1 VPASAVLGCG
11 RHLPARTV
19 TDEELARDLGAS
31 GARLAELTGVT
42 RRHHADDGHGPSDL
56 AREAALAALASAGL
70 GPADVDLIVFATMT
84 PDIAF
89 PGSGCFLQE
98 KLGCRTVGALDVRAQ
113 CAGALFALA
122 TADRFVRAGAA
133 ERVLVACAEVHS
145 TALEYAPR
153 AAAVTPYFGDGAGA
167 LVLGAAREPGVLA
180 AVLHSDPDRLER
192 FWCEFP
198 ASRHYP
204 ARMDREAYR
213 AGRHYYQLDAAAVHP
228 QAREALVAV
237 TREVLARAGVPGG
250 SRSHRGGR
258 YPDRARRRA
267 RRRAGGEGRPRVL
280 RGLRRGHVVGRGAPA
295 PVSGGTMDE
304 TVNSRILGLGHHL
317 PERVVTNQ
325 DLTRLMDTSE
335 EWIEQRTGIRERRFI
350 SADMGGAD
358 LGERAA
364 REALREA
371 GIAAGDLDLVILG
384 SLSPDIDFPGTASL
398 LQRKLGVRG
407 MPVMDVRNQCSG
419 FVYMLAVADAWIRSG
434 DAMDVRNQC
443 SGFVYMLAVADAW
456 IRSGDARYV
465 LVVGAEI
472 HSTGLDL
479 STLGREVAV
488 IFGDG
493 AGAAVLGPE
502 PDRRRGILS
511 THLHSEGRYAEKLMV
526 EAASSRVR
534 PRVTEEMLDQP
545 GSRLWPRMEGR
556 YVFKHAVTRFPEVIR
571 EALAH
576 NGCTTADLDLLIPHQ
591 ANLRIS
597 QLVAM
602 GLELPEEK
610 VFNNIQRYGNTTA
623 ASIPIAL
630 HEAVQEGRVRPG
642 ALVCLAAFG
651 AGFTWGAA
659 LMRW

>member
-1 VPASAVLGCG
+1 
-11 RHLPARTV
+11 
-19 TDEELARDLGAS
+19 
-31 GARLAELTGVT
+31 
-42 RRHHADDGHGPSDL
+42 
-56 AREAALAALASAGL
+56 
-70 GPADVDLIVFATMT
+70 
-84 PDIAF
+84 
-89 PGSGCFLQE
+89 
-98 KLGCRTVGALDVRAQ
+98 
-113 CAGALFALA
+113 
-122 TADRFVRAGAA
+122 
-133 ERVLVACAEVHS
+133 
-145 TALEYAPR
+145 
-153 AAAVTPYFGDGAGA
+153 
-167 LVLGAAREPGVLA
+167 
-180 AVLHSDPDRLER
+180 
-192 FWCEFP
+192 
-198 ASRHYP
+198 
-204 ARMDREAYR
+204 
-213 AGRHYYQLDAAAVHP
+213 
-228 QAREALVAV
+228 
-237 TREVLARAGVPGG
+237 
-250 SRSHRGGR
+250 
-258 YPDRARRRA
+258 
-267 RRRAGGEGRPRVL
+267 
-280 RGLRRGHVVGRGAPA
+280 
-295 PVSGGTMDE
+295 MDE

-434 DAMDVRNQC
+434 DA
-443 SGFVYMLAVADAW
+443 
-456 IRSGDARYV
+456 RYV

-502 PDRRRGILS
+502 PDPRRGILS
-511 THLHSEGRYAEKLMV
+511 THLHSEGKYAEKLMV
-526 EAASSRVR
+526 EAPSSRVR
-534 PRVTEEMLDQP
+534 PRVTEDMLDQP

-556 YVFKHAVTRFPEVIR
+556 YVFKHAVTRFPEVIQ
-571 EALAH
+571 EALAAH
-576 NGCTTADLDLLIPHQ
+576 GYTPADLDLLIPHQ

>member
-1 VPASAVLGCG
+1 
-11 RHLPARTV
+11 
-19 TDEELARDLGAS
+19 
-31 GARLAELTGVT
+31 
-42 RRHHADDGHGPSDL
+42 
-56 AREAALAALASAGL
+56 
-70 GPADVDLIVFATMT
+70 
-84 PDIAF
+84 
-89 PGSGCFLQE
+89 
-98 KLGCRTVGALDVRAQ
+98 
-113 CAGALFALA
+113 
-122 TADRFVRAGAA
+122 
-133 ERVLVACAEVHS
+133 
-145 TALEYAPR
+145 
-153 AAAVTPYFGDGAGA
+153 
-167 LVLGAAREPGVLA
+167 
-180 AVLHSDPDRLER
+180 
-192 FWCEFP
+192 
-198 ASRHYP
+198 
-204 ARMDREAYR
+204 
-213 AGRHYYQLDAAAVHP
+213 
-228 QAREALVAV
+228 
-237 TREVLARAGVPGG
+237 
-250 SRSHRGGR
+250 
-258 YPDRARRRA
+258 
-267 RRRAGGEGRPRVL
+267 
-280 RGLRRGHVVGRGAPA
+280 
-295 PVSGGTMDE
+295 MDE

-434 DAMDVRNQC
+434 DA
-443 SGFVYMLAVADAW
+443 
-456 IRSGDARYV
+456 RYV

-502 PDRRRGILS
+502 PDPRRGILS
-511 THLHSEGRYAEKLMV
+511 THLHSEGKYAEKLMV
-526 EAASSRVR
+526 EAPSSRVR
-534 PRVTEEMLDQP
+534 PRVIEDMLDQP